1 MGDGKGSLGG
11 FAGMEV
17 SESAVSP
24 SQAEALAELCVEVPR
39 AFSKGEVESA
49 AIRAGLAVARE
60 LTDRLRAG
68 TTPGARPQS
77 GWTAFMVRRPDG
89 GASLVLEDTA
99 EAQALELRLAPS
111 GRFTGAAWR
120 APGDDPEL
128 LAFRVTAAGDGFAL
142 EVSDG
147 RRVVV
152 ADLGRNRVLAFT
164 REAGGDNVDPF
175 AGALGGLLAEHGLT
189 EVIPARPAPPVLD
202 EERPA
207 PTAARAEPSG
217 WVLRVTSGPSPGASF
232 QVADGAVLGRAK
244 AAADP
249 SRRQERLPAPRRAPP
264 ERGGVGDLGPRVV
277 QRHLGQRDPGQVGD
291 GPEAVGPGPGG
302 RGGDAG
308 RDRPRGG
315 RPLRGAD
322 GEEPPAP
329 EAFAGLSVGVVSPP
343 DPDPDPDPGV
353 FLASLPRGQG
363 AFQSPLARPQ
373 WQPRRRVLHLLPVS
387 RAARQ
392 NPHWVQTKTLSVS
405 VAKRSAS

>member
-24 SQAEALAELCVEVPR
+24 SQAEALAELCVEVAR
-39 AFSKGEVESA
+39 GFSKGEVESA

-152 ADLGRNRVLAFT
+152 AELGRNRVLAFT

-189 EVIPARPAPPVLD
+189 EVIPTRPAPPVLD

-207 PTAARAEPSG
+207 PTAARAESSG

-244 AAADP
+244 AAAIHLDVKSV
-249 SRRQERLPAPRRAPP
+249 SRRHAELHQRAA
-264 ERGGVGDLGPRVV
+264 GWAISDLGSSNGTWVNGTRVRSATALKPSDQV
-277 QRHLGQRDPGQVGD
+277 QVGEVVMLVETGLAAD
-291 GPEAVGPGPGG
+291 DISEAPTA
-302 RGGDAG
+302 RNL
-308 RDRPRGG
+308 
-315 RPLRGAD
+315 PL
-322 GEEPPAP
+322 
-329 EAFAGLSVGVVSPP
+329 
-343 DPDPDPDPGV
+343 
-353 FLASLPRGQG
+353 Q
-363 AFQSPLARPQ
+363 
-373 WQPRRRVLHLLPVS
+373 
-387 RAARQ
+387 
-392 NPHWVQTKTLSVS
+392 
-405 VAKRSAS
+405 KRSSS